1 MSCILLDLTFDK
13 LKTGDFVTKKHLY
26 SFTMGMVLENW
37 LLRSPHKA
45 SKLLRIAYKAS
56 IVATI
61 YHCVF
66 LVATHLKSNVKC
78 E

>member
-1 MSCILLDLTFDK
+1 
-13 LKTGDFVTKKHLY
+13 LKTGEFVTKKHLH
-26 SFTMGMVLENW
+26 SFNMGMVLENW

-61 YHCVF
+61 IIPLCFSGCYSF
-66 LVATHLKSNVKC
+66 EVKC
-78 E
+78 KM